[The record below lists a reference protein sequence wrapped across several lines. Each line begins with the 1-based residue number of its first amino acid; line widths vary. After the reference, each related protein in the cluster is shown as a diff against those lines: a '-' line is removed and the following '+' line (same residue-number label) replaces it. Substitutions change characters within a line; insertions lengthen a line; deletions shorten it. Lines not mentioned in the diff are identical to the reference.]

1 MPGVG
6 FWRRPAAAGGGR
18 ADGCVYDPVP
28 AAGVVVVKL
37 IHEGYALLFYVDGF
51 AYGHCVFEELG
62 DRAGL
67 LVGGLGAVIGGEG
80 GAGGREEG

>member
-6 FWRRPAAAGGGR
+6 FWRRPAAAGGSC
-18 ADGCVYDPVP
+18 ADGCVYNPVP

-37 IHEGYALLFYVDGF
+37 VREGHALLFYIDGF

-67 LVGGLGAVIGGEG
+67 LVGAFGAVVGGEG
-80 GAGGREEG
+80 GARGWEEG